1 MSEPVSLI
9 EKFGIPDEG
18 TVVVLDDDGEIF
30 KKLTLSAPSKVTLQR
45 RIVGSKVEMII
56 IRIKDRVDYKQ
67 LFERLKKAVKQ
78 NGIFWVVIPR
88 QSVTTNSE
96 ATEKRNMMFDSAKD
110 AKLEVGNTIA
120 VNEEEQAVQFMIKAE
135 KN

>member
-18 TVVVLDDDGEIF
+18 TIVVLDDDGEIF

>member
-1 MSEPVSLI
+1 MSEPLSLI
-9 EKFGIPDEG
+9 EKLGIPEEG
-18 TVVVLDDDGEIF
+18 TVVVLDDDGELF
-30 KKLTLSAPSKVTLQR
+30 KKLTISAPPKVTLQR
-45 RIVGSKVEMII
+45 RIIGSKVDMII
-56 IRIKDRVDYKQ
+56 IRTKGRVDYKQ

>member
-18 TVVVLDDDGEIF
+18 TIVVLDDDGEIF
-30 KKLTLSAPSKVTLQR
+30 KKLTLSAPFKVTLQR

-67 LFERLKKAVKQ
+67 LFERLKKAVKPD
-78 NGIFWVVIPR
+78 GIFWVVIPR
-88 QSVTTNSE
+88 HNASTHSE
-96 ATEKRNMMFDSAKD
+96 AAEQRNLMFDSAKN
-110 AKLEVGNTIA
+110 AKLEVGNTVA

>member
-1 MSEPVSLI
+1 
-9 EKFGIPDEG
+9 
-18 TVVVLDDDGEIF
+18 
-30 KKLTLSAPSKVTLQR
+30 
-45 RIVGSKVEMII
+45 MII
-56 IRIKDRVDYKQ
+56 SRIKDRVDYKQ

>member
-18 TVVVLDDDGEIF
+18 TIVVLDDDGEIF

-120 VNEEEQAVQFMIKAE
+120 VNEEEQAVQFVIKAE

>member
-1 MSEPVSLI
+1 MSEPVSVI
-9 EKFGIPDEG
+9 EKFGLPDEG
-18 TVVVLDDDGEIF
+18 TIVVIDDDGEIV
-30 KKLTLSAPSKVTLQR
+30 KKLNIWAPSKVLCKGR
-45 RIVGSKVEMII
+45 KLGDKGKMIK

>member
-1 MSEPVSLI
+1 MSEPLSLI
-9 EKFGIPDEG
+9 EKLGIPEEG
-18 TVVVLDDDGEIF
+18 TVVVLDDDGELF
-30 KKLTLSAPSKVTLQR
+30 KKLTISAPPRVTLQR
-45 RIVGSKVEMII
+45 RIIGSKVDMII
-56 IRIKDRVDYKQ
+56 IRTKGRVDYKQ